1 VQSSY
6 TVQVGVEVTS
16 PEGVVRLALE
26 KCQSRSTVVMESCEN
41 YVLRVSGRDEFFL
54 GNYPLSQFKVCTK
67 SHRYKAVDLS
77 LSLSV
82 HFNGHFSRWTWVSR
96 CQNVSILDF
105 IGAEDDGGGG
115 DSWSYKTCK
124 TPVKN
129 DICSI
134 FTMFFIM
141 FLLDSFTVVYRLQ

>member
-67 SHRYKAVDLS
+67 SRRYKAVDLS

-124 TPVKN
+124 TQSKT
-129 DICSI
+129 I
-134 FTMFFIM
+134 FAV
-141 FLLDSFTVVYRLQ
+141 FLPCFLSCFY